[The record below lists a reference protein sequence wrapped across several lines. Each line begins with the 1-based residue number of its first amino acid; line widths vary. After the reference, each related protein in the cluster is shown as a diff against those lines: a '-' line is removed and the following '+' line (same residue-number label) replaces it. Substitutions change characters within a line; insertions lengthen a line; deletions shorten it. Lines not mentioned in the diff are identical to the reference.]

1 MNYKKDIFEKR
12 LNDFLSSDS
21 FNKDMDDDDL
31 HCEVFNSQDFISD
44 RNEAIEF
51 LGNKT
56 FDILDFVHNWNDVNG
71 LPEGKYKDPIELL
84 NWYAYIIGEEVV
96 EDYFEKRN
104 QHLRSEKLGDYISAI
119 QGI

>member
-1 MNYKKDIFEKR
+1 MNYKKDILEKR

-21 FNKDMDDDDL
+21 FNKEMDDDDL

-71 LPEGKYKDPIELL
+71 LPEDQKYNLL
-84 NWYAYIIGEEVV
+84 VNKK
-96 EDYFEKRN
+96 YFFCFTC
-104 QHLRSEKLGDYISAI
+104 LFSMDFFS
-119 QGI
+119 